1 MTRTPRL
8 LTALGLL
15 AGAAATAV
23 TGSGADAAT
32 TCGPAPGLSFSE
44 PQYVDEHRA
53 GGEPIVFTY
62 PDGSILYGAHA
73 GTTHFYTPA
82 AGDPTSVSFVENYQ
96 GQTYYWY
103 STSNGTE
110 WSFSERVSPPDNAP
124 GTGFSD
130 PEFAYDTAG
139 NVYVSE
145 INLVNV
151 AVSRSTDAGQTY
163 VLRNP
168 TANAFTDRQ
177 WMEGDEEGVLYMV
190 SNPTGPGGTFSKE
203 QPQYQVNSGHTMY
216 KSVDGG
222 LTFTPGFQDG
232 GGLGDIRVDKRNGTV
247 YEAHLSGGELSIHAW
262 RNARNE
268 DFQTLVEP
276 EMNVVFDDVHMLAH
290 WPAFDLDDSGNL
302 YITWDEDGTGELA
315 AGIYYSYSDDE
326 GRTWSP
332 PLRVN
337 TGTNTAIWPWLGV
350 GDDGKVGI
358 AWLEADVELPDN
370 DAETP
375 GDHGWRVIGATTV
388 TGLGCASGARPS
400 FSHAVM
406 TPEPVH
412 NGTICQGGTTCQATL
427 TDRRLGD
434 YFSVDIDATGMM
446 YAGYSDTAQG
456 GSISLPAFVRQNGG
470 TRLIGN
476 GTVTPPAPPTPPRP
490 QTPPNVTPPKPAP
503 TTGLPATGFGPVI
516 PAIAVLLTAA
526 AVMARR
532 RRRTSS

>member
-1 MTRTPRL
+1 MNRRL
-8 LTALGLL
+8 MLPALAVL
-15 AGAAATAV
+15 ASAVAVVGSSSAAQPDTL
-23 TGSGADAAT
+23 
-32 TCGPAPGLSFSE
+32 CGPAPALSFDP

-62 PDGSILYGAHA
+62 PDGKILYGSHA
-73 GTTHFYTPA
+73 GTTHFYTPEA
-82 AGDPTSVSFVENYQ
+82 SDPTSIGFVENYQ

-103 STSNGTE
+103 STSNGSE
-110 WSFSERVSPPDNAP
+110 WEFAERLAPPDNAP

-151 AVSRSTDAGQTY
+151 AVSKSTDGGETY
-163 VLRNP
+163 VLQNP
-168 TANAFTDRQ
+168 TANVFTDRQ
-177 WMEGDEEGVLYMV
+177 WMEGDEENVLYMV
-190 SNPTGPGGTFSKE
+190 SNPTGPGGTFSKD

-222 LTFTPGFQDG
+222 VTFTPGFQDG

-268 DFQTLVEP
+268 DFATAVDP
-276 EMNVVFDDVHMLAH
+276 EINVVYDDVHMIAH

-302 YITWDEDGTGELA
+302 YITWDENGTGELP
-315 AGIYYSYSDDE
+315 AGIYYSYSKDE
-326 GRTWSP
+326 ARTWSAP
-332 PLRVN
+332 VRVN
-337 TGTNTAIWPWLGV
+337 TGTNTAIWPWLGT
-350 GDDGKVGI
+350 GDDGKVGL
-358 AWLEADVELPDN
+358 AWLEADVELPGH

-375 GDHGWRVIGATTV
+375 GEHGWRIIGATTV

-400 FSHAVM
+400 FSRAVM
-406 TPEPVH
+406 TPDPMH
-412 NGTICQGGTTCQATL
+412 SGTICQGGTVCQATL

-434 YFSVDIDATGMM
+434 YFSVDVDSKGMM

-456 GSISLPAFVRQNGG
+456 GSISLPGFVRQNGG
-470 TRLIGN
+470 TPLIGDAAPAPSN
-476 GTVTPPAPPTPPRP
+476 PPAPQQPPAP
-490 QTPPNVTPPKPAP
+490 APKPDPAP
-503 TTGLPATGFGPVI
+503 LPATGFGPVL
-516 PAIAVLLTAA
+516 PALAALLTVA
-526 AVMARR
+526 AVVARR
-532 RRRTSS
+532 RRARA